1 MDKTISANKPSSVKT
16 SEGRQKKADT
26 VAVLEAKVS
35 KAKAMIMTDYRG
47 IKHKDM
53 EAIRKVLK
61 KANAELV
68 VSKNK
73 LMLRALGNKADSVA
87 SSFTESTAVLFE
99 YGDEVAPLKELLKFF
114 KITTIGK
121 AKGGLL
127 GDRVLTEAEVN
138 RLATLPSRDLLLAK
152 LVGQLNA
159 PIQGLH
165 YALSWNLNKFVWALN
180 AVKIKKGS
188 INSLP
193 SFA

>member
-1 MDKTISANKPSSVKT
+1 MDKSISANK
-16 SEGRQKKADT
+16 QKKADT
-26 VAVLEAKVS
+26 VAVLEEKVG

-61 KANAELV
+61 KADAELV

-73 LMLRALGNKADSVA
+73 LMLRALGAKADSVA

-114 KITTIGK
+114 KTATIGK

-138 RLATLPSRDLLLAK
+138 KLATLPSREMLLAK
-152 LVGQLNA
+152 LVSQLNA

-180 AVKIKKGS
+180 AVKAKKS
-188 INSLP
+188 
-193 SFA
+193 

>member
-1 MDKTISANKPSSVKT
+1 MDKALSANK
-16 SEGRQKKADT
+16 QKKAET
-26 VAVLEAKVS
+26 VADLTEKIG

-53 EAIRKVLK
+53 EAVRKVLK

-73 LMLRALGNKADSVA
+73 LMLRALGTKADSVA

-114 KITTIGK
+114 KTATIGK
-121 AKGGLL
+121 AKAGIL

-138 RLATLPSRDLLLAK
+138 RLATLPSREMLLAK

-165 YALSWNLNKFVWALN
+165 YALSWNFNKLVWALN
-180 AVKIKKGS
+180 AVKGIKTV
-188 INSLP
+188 
-193 SFA
+193 